1 MMYIVTIAASS
12 RKSSLVREDS
22 NAELAQRKCAMKLV
36 GSFIPCCAARISRTA
51 SPNDAPGA
59 KLNEIVAAGNWPR
72 CPNRNGV
79 SLIETVDIADSGT
92 WLAPD
97 IEPVETDELGT

>member
-1 MMYIVTIAASS
+1 MYIGTIAASS
-12 RKSSLVREDS
+12 RRRPVVRQDSS
-22 NAELAQRKCAMKLV
+22 AEVEPRKLAMKLV
-36 GSFIPCCAARISRTA
+36 GSFISCCAARISRTA
-51 SPNDAPGA
+51 SPSDAPGA

-79 SLIETVDIADSGT
+79 SLIETVVIADSGT
-92 WLAPD
+92 WPAPD